1 MVSMNNLNVNKLV
14 DVRGRGKMINNKAP
28 GARLGSGE
36 RMCCQGSAKHSSFAN
51 FMKRHELT
59 LHISYSEK
67 NIFYPF

>member
-1 MVSMNNLNVNKLV
+1 
-14 DVRGRGKMINNKAP
+14 MINNKAP

-67 NIFYPF
+67 NIVYPF